1 MSGLRGRFSSLVK
14 AKTSA
19 ALDRAEDP
27 SQTLD
32 YSYEK
37 QLEMMAGVK
46 NGITEVATSRK
57 RLQNQQD
64 TLRRQVVKLGEQA
77 RQAVA
82 AGKEDLARAALERK
96 QTVQGEI
103 DSLDGQVAELERQRE
118 QLTDS
123 QHKLQAKLDA
133 FRTQKEVV
141 KAQYSAAQAQV
152 QMSEASTGV
161 GGQMADV
168 GQAAQ
173 RAIEKTEDMK
183 ARAGAM
189 DELEQAGTF
198 GDAMQLGEGDEVD
211 RQLAALG
218 DGGGVDAELAEMK
231 AQLATSKAP
240 EQLPGP
246 DTPPADERPDDESPH
261 GESPPD
267 GSPPD
272 EPPPTAAR

>member
-1 MSGLRGRFSSLVK
+1 MPGLRGRLSSVMK

-27 SQTLD
+27 AQTLD

-37 QLEMMAGVK
+37 QLELMANVK

-64 TLRRQVVKLGEQA
+64 GLREQVVKLDGQA
-77 RQAVA
+77 RQALA
-82 AGKEDLARAALERK
+82 AGNEDLSRAALERK
-96 QTVQGEI
+96 QAVQAEI
-103 DSLDGQVAELERQRE
+103 GSTDAQVAELERQQE

-123 QHKLQAKLDA
+123 QQKLQAKLDA

-152 QMSEASTGV
+152 QMSEATTGV
-161 GGQMADV
+161 GDQMADV

-183 ARAGAM
+183 ARADAM
-189 DELEQAGTF
+189 GELEQAGTF
-198 GDAMQLGEGDEVD
+198 GDLTQLGGEDDVD
-211 RQLAALG
+211 RQLAQLG
-218 DGGGVDAELAEMK
+218 TDGGVDAELAKMK
-231 AQLATSKAP
+231 AQLAETKAP
-240 EQLPGP
+240 PQLRGTDEAPPG
-246 DTPPADERPDDESPH
+246 S
-261 GESPPD
+261 
-267 GSPPD
+267 
-272 EPPPTAAR
+272 

>member
-1 MSGLRGRFSSLVK
+1 MPGLRGRLSTVMK

-27 SQTLD
+27 AQTLD

-37 QLEMMAGVK
+37 QLELMANVK

-64 TLRRQVVKLGEQA
+64 SLREQVVKLDGQA
-77 RQAVA
+77 RQALA
-82 AGKEDLARAALERK
+82 AGNEDLSRAALERK
-96 QTVQGEI
+96 QTVQDEI
-103 DSLDGQVAELERQRE
+103 GSIDAQVADLERQQE
-118 QLTDS
+118 QLTGS

-152 QMSEASTGV
+152 QMSEATTGV

-183 ARAGAM
+183 ARADAM
-189 DELEQAGTF
+189 GELEQAGTLGGPML
-198 GDAMQLGEGDEVD
+198 GDDEDDVD
-211 RQLAALG
+211 RQLAQLG
-218 DGGGVDAELAEMK
+218 DEGGVDAELAKLK
-231 AQLATSKAP
+231 AQLAEPKP
-240 EQLPGP
+240 PPQLPG
-246 DTPPADERPDDESPH
+246 T
-261 GESPPD
+261 GEAPV
-267 GSPPD
+267 GS
-272 EPPPTAAR
+272 

>member
-1 MSGLRGRFSSLVK
+1 MPGLRGRLSSVVK

-37 QLEMMAGVK
+37 QLELMAGVK

-57 RLQNQQD
+57 RLENQRE
-64 TLRRQVVKLGEQA
+64 TARQHADKLDEQA
-77 RQAVA
+77 RQALA

-96 QTVQGEI
+96 QTAQGEI
-103 DSLDGQVAELERQRE
+103 DSFDSQIAELERQRD
-118 QLTDS
+118 QMIDS
-123 QHKLQAKLDA
+123 QRALQAKLDA

-152 QMSEASTGV
+152 ELSEATTGV

-198 GDAMQLGEGDEVD
+198 GDLTQLGEGDDVD
-211 RQLAALG
+211 RQLAQLG
-218 DGGGVDAELAEMK
+218 DAGGVDAELAAMK
-231 AQLATSKAP
+231 AQLAESKP
-240 EQLPGP
+240 PQQLPESGE
-246 DTPPADERPDDESPH
+246 PPAES
-261 GESPPD
+261 
-267 GSPPD
+267 
-272 EPPPTAAR
+272 

>member
-1 MSGLRGRFSSLVK
+1 MPGLRGRLSSVMK

-27 SQTLD
+27 AQTLD

-37 QLEMMAGVK
+37 QLELMANVK

-64 TLRRQVVKLGEQA
+64 GLREHVVKLDGQA
-77 RQAVA
+77 RQALA
-82 AGKEDLARAALERK
+82 AGNEDLAREALERK
-96 QTVQGEI
+96 Q
-103 DSLDGQVAELERQRE
+103 E

-123 QHKLQAKLDA
+123 QQKLQSKLDA

-152 QMSEASTGV
+152 QISEATTGV
-161 GGQMADV
+161 GDQMADV

-183 ARAGAM
+183 ARADAM
-189 DELEQAGTF
+189 GELEQAGTF
-198 GDAMQLGEGDEVD
+198 GDLTQLDGGEDDVD
-211 RQLAALG
+211 RQLAQIG
-218 DGGGVDAELAEMK
+218 DDGGVDAELAKMK
-231 AQLATSKAP
+231 AQLAEPKAP
-240 EQLPGP
+240 PQLPPTGE
-246 DTPPADERPDDESPH
+246 PPA
-261 GESPPD
+261 
-267 GSPPD
+267 GS
-272 EPPPTAAR
+272 

>member
-1 MSGLRGRFSSLVK
+1 MPGLRGRLSSVVK

-19 ALDRAEDP
+19 ALDRAENP

-37 QLEMMAGVK
+37 QLELMAGVK

-57 RLQNQQD
+57 RLENQQE
-64 TLRRQVVKLGEQA
+64 TARRQAEKLDEQA
-77 RQAVA
+77 RQALA

-103 DSLDGQVAELERQRE
+103 DSYGSQVAELDRQQE
-118 QLTDS
+118 QLIDS
-123 QHKLQAKLDA
+123 QRALQAKLDA

-152 QMSEASTGV
+152 ELSEATTGV

-173 RAIEKTEDMK
+173 RAIEKTENMK

-198 GDAMQLGEGDEVD
+198 GDLDQLGAGDEVD
-211 RQLAALG
+211 RQLAQLG
-218 DGGGVDAELAEMK
+218 DAGGVDAELAEMK
-231 AQLATSKAP
+231 AQLAESKAP
-240 EQLPGP
+240 RQLPEPGEP
-246 DTPPADERPDDESPH
+246 GAESDP
-261 GESPPD
+261 G
-267 GSPPD
+267 
-272 EPPPTAAR
+272 

>member
-1 MSGLRGRFSSLVK
+1 MPGLRGRLSNVVK

-19 ALDRAEDP
+19 ALDRAENP
-27 SQTLD
+27 SETLD

-37 QLEMMAGVK
+37 QLELMAGVK
-46 NGITEVATSRK
+46 SGITEVATSRK
-57 RLQNQQD
+57 RLQNQQE
-64 TLRRQVVKLGEQA
+64 TLRQQVERLGEQA
-77 RQAVA
+77 RQAVT

-103 DSLDGQVAELERQRE
+103 DSIDAQVAELERQRE
-118 QLTDS
+118 QLIAS
-123 QHKLQAKLDA
+123 QHQLQAKLDA

-152 QMSEASTGV
+152 QLSEASTGV

-173 RAIEKTEDMK
+173 RAIDKTEDMK

-198 GDAMQLGEGDEVD
+198 GDLTQLGDGEDDVD
-211 RQLAALG
+211 RQLAQLG
-218 DGGGVDAELAEMK
+218 AAGGVDAELAEMK
-231 AQLATSKAP
+231 AQLAASKAP
-240 EQLPGP
+240 HELPE
-246 DTPPADERPDDESPH
+246 TSEPPAES
-261 GESPPD
+261 
-267 GSPPD
+267 
-272 EPPPTAAR
+272 

>member
-1 MSGLRGRFSSLVK
+1 MPGLRGRLSTLMK

-27 SQTLD
+27 AQTLD

-37 QLEMMAGVK
+37 QLELMANVK

-64 TLRRQVVKLGEQA
+64 SLREQLATLDGQA
-77 RQAVA
+77 RQALA
-82 AGKEDLARAALERK
+82 AGNEDLARAALERK
-96 QTVQGEI
+96 RAVQDEI
-103 DSLDGQVAELERQRE
+103 DSTDAQVTDLERQQE

-123 QHKLQAKLDA
+123 QQKLQARLEA

-152 QMSEASTGV
+152 EISEATTGV
-161 GGQMADV
+161 GGDQTADV

-183 ARAGAM
+183 ARAAAIGELDQTGA
-189 DELEQAGTF
+189 F
-198 GDAMQLGEGDEVD
+198 GDLTQLGGGEDDVD
-211 RQLAALG
+211 RQLAQLG
-218 DGGGVDAELAEMK
+218 DDGGVDAELAKMK
-231 AQLATSKAP
+231 AQLAEANAHP
-240 EQLPGP
+240 QLPETGE
-246 DTPPADERPDDESPH
+246 PPA
-261 GESPPD
+261 
-267 GSPPD
+267 GS
-272 EPPPTAAR
+272 

>member
-1 MSGLRGRFSSLVK
+1 MPGLRGRFGTLMK

-27 SQTLD
+27 AQTLD

-37 QLEMMAGVK
+37 QLELMANVK

-64 TLRRQVVKLGEQA
+64 GLRDQIVTLDGQA
-77 RQAVA
+77 RQAMA
-82 AGKEDLARAALERK
+82 AGNEELARAALERK
-96 QTVQGEI
+96 QAVQGEI
-103 DSLDGQVAELERQRE
+103 GSIDAQVADLERQQE

-123 QHKLQAKLDA
+123 QQKLQAKLDA

-152 QMSEASTGV
+152 QMSEATTGV
-161 GGQMADV
+161 GGQGADV

-183 ARAGAM
+183 ARAAAM
-189 DELEQAGTF
+189 GELEQAGTF
-198 GDAMQLGEGDEVD
+198 ENPRQLGDEADVD
-211 RQLAALG
+211 RQLAQLG
-218 DGGGVDAELAEMK
+218 DGGVDAELAQMK
-231 AQLATSKAP
+231 AELAKPNTP
-240 EQLPGP
+240 PQLPETGEE
-246 DTPPADERPDDESPH
+246 PAAS
-261 GESPPD
+261 
-267 GSPPD
+267 
-272 EPPPTAAR
+272 

>member
-1 MSGLRGRFSSLVK
+1 MPGLRGRLSTVLK

-27 SQTLD
+27 AQTLD

-37 QLEMMAGVK
+37 QLEMMANVK

-64 TLRRQVVKLGEQA
+64 GLRDQVTTLDGQA
-77 RQAVA
+77 RQALA
-82 AGKEDLARAALERK
+82 AGNEDLSRAALERK
-96 QTVQGEI
+96 AAIQQEI
-103 DSLDGQVAELERQRE
+103 GSIDAQVADLQRQQE

-123 QHKLQAKLDA
+123 QQKLQTKLDA

-141 KAQYSAAQAQV
+141 KAQYSAAEAQV
-152 QMSEASTGV
+152 QMSEATTGV
-161 GGQMADV
+161 GDKMADV

-198 GDAMQLGEGDEVD
+198 GDPTQLDDGDDVD
-211 RQLAALG
+211 RQLAQLG
-218 DGGGVDAELAEMK
+218 DDGGIDAQLAKMKAELAESK
-231 AQLATSKAP
+231 TPPQLP
-240 EQLPGP
+240 ESGEARPGP
-246 DTPPADERPDDESPH
+246 DPGEASP
-261 GESPPD
+261 
-267 GSPPD
+267 GS
-272 EPPPTAAR
+272 

>member
-1 MSGLRGRFSSLVK
+1 MPGLRGRLSTLVK

-37 QLEMMAGVK
+37 QLEMMSGVK
-46 NGITEVATSRK
+46 NGITEVAPSRK

-64 TLRRQVVKLGEQA
+64 GLRQQVVKLDEQA
-77 RQAVA
+77 RQALA
-82 AGKEDLARAALERK
+82 AGKEELARAGLERK

-152 QMSEASTGV
+152 QMSEATSGV

-198 GDAMQLGEGDEVD
+198 GSPTQLDGEDDVD
-211 RQLAALG
+211 RQLAQLG
-218 DGGGVDAELAEMK
+218 DAGGVDAQLAKMKAELAK
-231 AQLATSKAP
+231 PKRAP
-240 EQLPGP
+240 QF
-246 DTPPADERPDDESPH
+246 
-261 GESPPD
+261 
-267 GSPPD
+267 
-272 EPPPTAAR
+272 

>member
-1 MSGLRGRFSSLVK
+1 MPGLRGRFTTLIK

-19 ALDRAEDP
+19 AVDRAEDP
-27 SQTLD
+27 AQTLD

-37 QLEMMAGVK
+37 QLELMANVK
-46 NGITEVATSRK
+46 NGITEVATSRT
-57 RLQNQQD
+57 RLQNQQA
-64 TLRRQVVKLGEQA
+64 TLREQVATLDGQA
-77 RQAVA
+77 RQALA
-82 AGKEDLARAALERK
+82 AGNEDLSRAALQRK
-96 QTVQGEI
+96 QAAQAEI
-103 DSLDGQVAELERQRE
+103 DSIDGQVTALEQQQE

-152 QMSEASTGV
+152 EMSEATTGV

-198 GDAMQLGEGDEVD
+198 TDPTTQLGAGDDDVD
-211 RQLAALG
+211 RQLAQLG
-218 DGGGVDAELAEMK
+218 TDGGVDAELAKMK
-231 AQLATSKAP
+231 AELAEPKASP
-240 EQLPGP
+240 QLPASGE
-246 DTPPADERPDDESPH
+246 PPA
-261 GESPPD
+261 G
-267 GSPPD
+267 
-272 EPPPTAAR
+272 A

>member
-1 MSGLRGRFSSLVK
+1 MPGLRGRLSTLVK

-19 ALDRAEDP
+19 ALDRTEDP
-27 SQTLD
+27 ALTLD

-37 QLEMMAGVK
+37 QLELMANVK
-46 NGITEVATSRK
+46 TGITEVATSRK

-64 TLRRQVVKLGEQA
+64 SLRQQVVTLDGQA
-77 RQAVA
+77 RAAVA
-82 AGKEDLARAALERK
+82 AGNEDLGRAALERK
-96 QTVQGEI
+96 QAVQNEI
-103 DSLDGQVAELERQRE
+103 DSVDAQVAALESQQE

-123 QHKLQAKLDA
+123 QKKLQAKLDA

-152 QMSEASTGV
+152 EISEATTGV

-198 GDAMQLGEGDEVD
+198 GDLTQIGGEGDDVD
-211 RQLAALG
+211 RQLAQLG
-218 DGGGVDAELAEMK
+218 DDGGVDAELAKMK
-231 AQLATSKAP
+231 AELAEAKTP
-240 EQLPGP
+240 PQLPATGE
-246 DTPPADERPDDESPH
+246 PPA
-261 GESPPD
+261 
-267 GSPPD
+267 GS
-272 EPPPTAAR
+272 

>member
-1 MSGLRGRFSSLVK
+1 MPGLRGRLSSVVK

-27 SQTLD
+27 AQTLD

-37 QLEMMAGVK
+37 QLELMANVK

-64 TLRRQVVKLGEQA
+64 SLREQVVKLDGQA
-77 RQAVA
+77 RQALG
-82 AGKEDLARAALERK
+82 AGNEDLSRAALQRK
-96 QTVQGEI
+96 QGVQDEI
-103 DSLDGQVAELERQRE
+103 GSIDAQVADLERQQE

-141 KAQYSAAQAQV
+141 KAQYSAAQAEV
-152 QMSEASTGV
+152 QMSEATTGV
-161 GGQMADV
+161 GGQGADV

-189 DELEQAGTF
+189 SELEQAGTF
-198 GDAMQLGEGDEVD
+198 GDLTQLGGGEDDVD
-211 RQLAALG
+211 RQLAQLG
-218 DGGGVDAELAEMK
+218 GGGGVDAELAKMK
-231 AQLATSKAP
+231 AELAEPKTP
-240 EQLPGP
+240 PQLPG
-246 DTPPADERPDDESPH
+246 TGEPPA
-261 GESPPD
+261 
-267 GSPPD
+267 GS
-272 EPPPTAAR
+272 

>member
-1 MSGLRGRFSSLVK
+1 MPGLRGRFSSVIK

-27 SQTLD
+27 AQTLD

-37 QLEMMAGVK
+37 QLELMATVK

-64 TLRRQVVKLGEQA
+64 SLREQAVKLDGQA
-77 RQAVA
+77 RQALG
-82 AGKEDLARAALERK
+82 AGNEDLSRAALERK
-96 QTVQGEI
+96 QAVQGEI
-103 DSLDGQVAELERQRE
+103 GSIDTQVADLTRQQE
-118 QLTDS
+118 ELTDS
-123 QHKLQAKLDA
+123 QHKLQAKLDS

-152 QMSEASTGV
+152 QMSEATTGV
-161 GGQMADV
+161 GDHGADI

-189 DELEQAGTF
+189 SELERAGTF
-198 GDAMQLGEGDEVD
+198 ADPAELGGGEHDVD
-211 RQLAALG
+211 RQLAQLG
-218 DGGGVDAELAEMK
+218 KDGGIDAELAEMK
-231 AQLATSKAP
+231 AELAEPKTP
-240 EQLPGP
+240 PQLPGSG
-246 DTPPADERPDDESPH
+246 EPH
-261 GESPPD
+261 
-267 GSPPD
+267 
-272 EPPPTAAR
+272 RR

>member
-1 MSGLRGRFSSLVK
+1 MPGLRGRLSSVMK

-27 SQTLD
+27 AQTLD

-37 QLEMMAGVK
+37 QLELMASVK
-46 NGITEVATSRK
+46 NGITEVAGSRQ

-64 TLRRQVVKLGEQA
+64 SLREQVVKLDGQA
-77 RQAVA
+77 RHALA
-82 AGKEDLARAALERK
+82 AGNEDLTRAALERK
-96 QTVQGEI
+96 QSLSDEI
-103 DSLDGQVAELERQRE
+103 GSIDARVADLEHQQE
-118 QLTDS
+118 QLTES
-123 QHKLQAKLDA
+123 QRALQAKLEA
-133 FRTQKEVV
+133 FRTQKEVI

-189 DELEQAGTF
+189 SELEQAGTF
-198 GDAMQLGEGDEVD
+198 GDLTQIGGGEDDVD
-211 RQLAALG
+211 RQLAQLSD
-218 DGGGVDAELAEMK
+218 DGAIDAQLAEMK
-231 AQLATSKAP
+231 AQLSQSKSAP
-240 EQLPGP
+240 QLPG
-246 DTPPADERPDDESPH
+246 
-261 GESPPD
+261 G
-267 GSPPD
+267 D
-272 EPPPTAAR
+272 EPPVAS